1 MKKNMVKYHNS
12 VEIKDKKNQLKKRAQ
27 EIIDT
32 CKREVRDLTD
42 DETSE
47 IDSIKEQIK
56 ELNQQLTE
64 LEEKIKNLRFD
75 DEDEDEKVDEPIE
88 DEPTENKTEN
98 EPSECNETD
107 DDNKEDKT
115 NKRNMKKRFS
125 LVRSIRN
132 IVNNSA
138 MNDVDAA
145 VIAEGNKEARKAG
158 INFQGQI
165 QLPSQRAAV
174 TVTAEGEDVVAT
186 DLFDILKPLR
196 AKNVLSQ
203 AGAKFMSGLVG
214 NVQVPVMSKSNVTW
228 EGETSTAKDGA
239 GTFSHVTLSP
249 KRLTAFVDISK
260 QMIAQDSVD
269 VESAI
274 REDLV
279 NAINSKLEE
288 TVLGS
293 AAGSAT
299 QPAGI
304 FFTIKPTAVADF
316 AALVTKESDVEDANV
331 IGECKYILSNKAK
344 AALRSMAKGTKSTQ
358 LVYENGSVDG
368 TVALNT
374 SNVAGKNYVYG
385 DFSNLAIGSWGGVD
399 LTVDPYTKA
408 ADGMIRIVVN
418 MYVDAQILRT
428 AAFATGTVG
437 AA

>member
-1 MKKNMVKYHNS
+1 MVKYHNS
-12 VEIKDKKNQLKKRAQ
+12 VEIKDKKNQLKKRAK

-56 ELNQQLTE
+56 DLNQQLTE

-75 DEDEDEKVDEPIE
+75 DEDEDEKVDEPSE
-88 DEPTENKTEN
+88 DEPTENETED
-98 EPSECNETD
+98 EPSADDETD
-107 DDNKEDKT
+107 DEDNKDKS

-145 VIAEGNKEARKAG
+145 VISEGNKEARKAG

-228 EGETSTAKDGA
+228 EGETAAAKDGA
-239 GTFSHVTLSP
+239 GSFSHVTLSP

-288 TVLGS
+288 TVLG
-293 AAGSAT
+293 ATAGSAT

-304 FFTIKPTAVADF
+304 FATIKPTAVADF
-316 AALVTKESDVEDANV
+316 AALVNKESDVEDANV

-344 AALRSMAKGTKSTQ
+344 AALRSMSKGTKSTQ
-358 LVYENGSVDG
+358 LVYENNTVDG

-418 MYVDAQILRT
+418 MYVDAQVLRA

>member
-1 MKKNMVKYHNS
+1 MKKYHNS
-12 VEIKDKKNQLKKRAQ
+12 VEIKDRKAQLKKKAN
-27 EIIDT
+27 EIIER
-32 CKREVRDLTD
+32 CKAEVRDLQE
-42 DETSE
+42 DEKSE
-47 IDSIKEQIK
+47 LDSIKAEIID
-56 ELNQQLTE
+56 LNAQLSE
-64 LEEKIKNLRFD
+64 LEERLKNLRFD
-75 DEDEDEKVDEPIE
+75 DEDEAVEDTEENEDKEVSE
-88 DEPTENKTEN
+88 DEDDADKENN
-98 EPSECNETD
+98 TD
-107 DDNKEDKT
+107 NT
-115 NKRNMKKRFS
+115 GKRNMKKKPFS

-132 IVNNSA
+132 IVNNA
-138 MNDVDAA
+138 PMNDIDNA
-145 VIAEGNKEARKAG
+145 VINAGNEQARKAG

-165 QLPSQRAAV
+165 QLPSTRAAV

-186 DLFDILKPLR
+186 ELFDILKPLR
-196 AKNVLSQ
+196 AKNVLAQ

-228 EGETSTAKDGA
+228 EGETTTAKDGA
-239 GTFSHVTLSP
+239 GAFSHVTLSP

-269 VESAI
+269 VEGAI

-288 TVLGS
+288 TVLGA
-293 AAGSAT
+293 AAGTAT

-304 FFTIKPTAVADF
+304 FATIKPTAVADF
-316 AALVTKESDVEDANV
+316 AALVNKESDVEDANV

-358 LVYENGSVDG
+358 LVYENGTVDG

-385 DFSNLAIGSWGGVD
+385 DFSNLAIGAWGGVD

-418 MYVDAQILRT
+418 MYVDAQVLRA

>member
-1 MKKNMVKYHNS
+1 MVKYHNS
-12 VEIKDKKNQLKKRAQ
+12 IEIKDKKNQLKKRAQ

-32 CKREVRDLTD
+32 CKREVREMTD

-56 ELNQQLTE
+56 DLNQQLTE
-64 LEEKIKNLRFD
+64 LEEKIKNLRF
-75 DEDEDEKVDEPIE
+75 EDEDEKVDEPIE
-88 DEPTENKTEN
+88 N
-98 EPSECNETD
+98 EPSECNEPD

-228 EGETSTAKDGA
+228 EGETATAKDGA

-293 AAGSAT
+293 AEGSTT

-304 FFTIKPTAVADF
+304 FSTIKPTAVADF

-368 TVALNT
+368 TQALNT

>member
-1 MKKNMVKYHNS
+1 MKKYHNS
-12 VEIKDKKNQLKKRAQ
+12 VEIKDRKAQLKKKAN
-27 EIIDT
+27 EIIER
-32 CKREVRDLTD
+32 CKSEVRDLQE
-42 DETSE
+42 DEKSE
-47 IDSIKEQIK
+47 LDSIKAEIID
-56 ELNQQLTE
+56 LNTQLSE
-64 LEEKIKNLRFD
+64 LEKRLKNLRFD
-75 DEDEDEKVDEPIE
+75 DEDEAVEDTEEKEYKEVSEDDTDKENNVDNN
-88 DEPTENKTEN
+88 TE
-98 EPSECNETD
+98 
-107 DDNKEDKT
+107 
-115 NKRNMKKRFS
+115 KRNMKKRFS

-228 EGETSTAKDGA
+228 EGETAAAKDGA

-249 KRLTAFVDISK
+249 KRLTAFIDISK
-260 QMIAQDSVD
+260 MMVAQTSED
-269 VESAI
+269 VESAL

-293 AAGSAT
+293 VEGSAT

-304 FFTIKPTAVADF
+304 FATIKPTAVADF
-316 AALVTKESDVEDANV
+316 AALVNKESDVEDANV

-344 AALRSMAKGTKSTQ
+344 AALRSMSKGTKSTQ

-385 DFSNLAIGSWGGVD
+385 DFSNLAIGTWSGVD
-399 LTVDPYTKA
+399 ITVDPFTRA

-418 MYVDAQILRT
+418 MYVDAQILRA

>member
-1 MKKNMVKYHNS
+1 MVKYHNS

-27 EIIDT
+27 EIIDN

-56 ELNQQLTE
+56 DLNQQLTE

-75 DEDEDEKVDEPIE
+75 DEDEDEKVDEP
-88 DEPTENKTEN
+88 TENETEN
-98 EPSECNETD
+98 EPSECNEPD
-107 DDNKEDKT
+107 CEDNKEDKT

-228 EGETSTAKDGA
+228 EGETTTAKDGA

-288 TVLGS
+288 TVLG
-293 AAGSAT
+293 ATAGSAT

-316 AALVTKESDVEDANV
+316 AALVNKESDVEDANV

-344 AALRSMAKGTKSTQ
+344 AALRSMSKGTKSTQ
-358 LVYENGSVDG
+358 LVYENGAVDG

-418 MYVDAQILRT
+418 MYVDAEVLR
-428 AAFATGTVG
+428 ASAFATGTVG
-437 AA
+437 AGA

>member
-1 MKKNMVKYHNS
+1 MVKYHNS
-12 VEIKDKKNQLKKRAQ
+12 VEIKDKKNQLKRRAQ

-32 CKREVRDLTD
+32 CKREVREMTD

-56 ELNQQLTE
+56 DLNQQLTE
-64 LEEKIKNLRFD
+64 LEEKIKNLRF
-75 DEDEDEKVDEPIE
+75 EDEDEKVDEPIE
-88 DEPTENKTEN
+88 DEPTENETEN
-98 EPSECNETD
+98 EPSEYNEPD

-214 NVQVPVMSKSNVTW
+214 NVQVPVMTKSNVTW
-228 EGETSTAKDGA
+228 EGETATAKDGA
-239 GTFSHVTLSP
+239 GTFSQVTLSP
-249 KRLTAFVDISK
+249 KRIAGFIDISK
-260 QMIAQDSVD
+260 QLIAQDSID
-269 VESAI
+269 VENAI

-288 TVLGS
+288 TVLG
-293 AAGSAT
+293 AVEGSAT

-304 FFTIKPTAVADF
+304 FNVIKPTAVADF

-358 LVYENGSVDG
+358 LVYENGTVDG

-374 SNVAGKNYVYG
+374 SNIAGKNYVYG

-437 AA
+437 A

>member
-1 MKKNMVKYHNS
+1 MVKYHNS

-47 IDSIKEQIK
+47 IDSIKSQIK
-56 ELNQQLTE
+56 DLNQQLTE

-75 DEDEDEKVDEPIE
+75 DEDEKVDEPSE
-88 DEPTENKTEN
+88 DEPTEDETEEEPSADN
-98 EPSECNETD
+98 EPD
-107 DDNKEDKT
+107 DEDNKDKSD
-115 NKRNMKKRFS
+115 KRNMKKRFS

-214 NVQVPVMSKSNVTW
+214 NVQVPVMTKSNVTW
-228 EGETSTAKDGA
+228 EGEVTTAKDGA

-293 AAGSAT
+293 AAGTAT

-304 FFTIKPTAVADF
+304 FATIEPTAVADF

-358 LVYENGSVDG
+358 LVFENGSVDG
-368 TVALNT
+368 TQALNT
-374 SNVAGKNYVYG
+374 SNVEGKNYVYG

-437 AA
+437 A

>member
-1 MKKNMVKYHNS
+1 MVKYHNS

-27 EIIDT
+27 EIINT

-47 IDSIKEQIK
+47 INSIKEQIK
-56 ELNQQLTE
+56 DLNQQLTE

-75 DEDEDEKVDEPIE
+75 DEDEDEKVDEPSE
-88 DEPTENKTEN
+88 DEPTAEETED
-98 EPSECNETD
+98 EPSEDETD
-107 DDNKEDKT
+107 DEDNKEDKT

-145 VIAEGNKEARKAG
+145 VISEGGKEARKAG

-174 TVTAEGEDVVAT
+174 TVTSEGEDVVAT

-228 EGETSTAKDGA
+228 EGETASAKDGA
-239 GTFSHVTLSP
+239 GSFSHVTLSP

-288 TVLGS
+288 TVLG
-293 AAGSAT
+293 ATAGSAT

-304 FFTIKPTAVADF
+304 FATIKPTAVADF
-316 AALVTKESDVEDANV
+316 AALVNKESDVEDANV

-418 MYVDAQILRT
+418 MYVDAQVLRA

-437 AA
+437 AAV

>member
-1 MKKNMVKYHNS
+1 MVKYHNS

-56 ELNQQLTE
+56 DLNQQLTE
-64 LEEKIKNLRFD
+64 LEEKIKNLRF
-75 DEDEDEKVDEPIE
+75 EDEDEKVDEP
-88 DEPTENKTEN
+88 TENETEN
-98 EPSECNETD
+98 EPSECNEPD
-107 DDNKEDKT
+107 EDNKEDKT

-214 NVQVPVMSKSNVTW
+214 NVQVPVMTKSNVTW
-228 EGETSTAKDGA
+228 ENETATAKDGA

-288 TVLGS
+288 TVLG
-293 AAGSAT
+293 ATAGSAT
-299 QPAGI
+299 QPSGI
-304 FFTIKPTAVADF
+304 FATIKPSAVADF
-316 AALVTKESDVEDANV
+316 AALVNKESDVEDANV

-344 AALRSMAKGTKSTQ
+344 AALRSMSKGTKSTQ

-374 SNVAGKNYVYG
+374 SNVTGKNYVYG

-399 LTVDPYTKA
+399 LTVDPYTNA

-418 MYVDAQILRT
+418 MYVDAQVLRA

>member
-1 MKKNMVKYHNS
+1 MVKYHNS

-32 CKREVRDLTD
+32 CKREVRDMTD

-56 ELNQQLTE
+56 DLNQQLTE

-75 DEDEDEKVDEPIE
+75 DEDEKVDEPTE
-88 DEPTENKTEN
+88 DEPTENETEN
-98 EPSECNETD
+98 EPSACNEPD

-228 EGETSTAKDGA
+228 EGETTTAKDGA

-288 TVLGS
+288 TVLG
-293 AAGSAT
+293 ATAGSAT

-304 FFTIKPTAVADF
+304 FYTIKPTAVADF
-316 AALVTKESDVEDANV
+316 AALVNKESDVEDANV

-358 LVYENGSVDG
+358 LVYENGAVDG

-418 MYVDAQILRT
+418 MYVDAQVLRA

>member
-1 MKKNMVKYHNS
+1 MVKYHNS

-32 CKREVRDLTD
+32 CKREVRDMTD

-56 ELNQQLTE
+56 DLNQQLTE

-75 DEDEDEKVDEPIE
+75 DEDEDEKVDEPTE
-88 DEPTENKTEN
+88 DKPTENETEN
-98 EPSECNETD
+98 EPSEFNETD

-214 NVQVPVMSKSNVTW
+214 NVQVPVMTKSNVTW
-228 EGETSTAKDGA
+228 EGETTTAKDGA

-293 AAGSAT
+293 VAGSAT

-304 FFTIKPTAVADF
+304 FYTIKPTAVADF

-344 AALRSMAKGTKSTQ
+344 AALRSMSKGTKSTQ
-358 LVYENGSVDG
+358 LVYENGTVDG
-368 TVALNT
+368 AQALNT

-418 MYVDAQILRT
+418 MYVDAQVLRA

>member
-1 MKKNMVKYHNS
+1 MVKYHNS

-56 ELNQQLTE
+56 DLNQQLTE

-75 DEDEDEKVDEPIE
+75 DEDEDEKVDEPTE
-88 DEPTENKTEN
+88 NEPTENEPTEN
-98 EPSECNETD
+98 ETSECNEPD
-107 DDNKEDKT
+107 CEDNKEDKT

-214 NVQVPVMSKSNVTW
+214 NVQVPVMTKSNVTW
-228 EGETSTAKDGA
+228 EGETAPAKDGA

-288 TVLGS
+288 TVLG
-293 AAGSAT
+293 ATAGSAT

-304 FFTIKPTAVADF
+304 FATIKPTAVADF
-316 AALVTKESDVEDANV
+316 AALVNKESDVEDANV

-344 AALRSMAKGTKSTQ
+344 AALRSMSKGTKSTQ

-418 MYVDAQILRT
+418 MYVDAQVLRA
-428 AAFATGTVG
+428 AAFATGTVS

>member
-1 MKKNMVKYHNS
+1 MVKYHNS
-12 VEIKDKKNQLKKRAQ
+12 VEIKDKKNQLKKRAK
-27 EIIDT
+27 EIIDA

-42 DETSE
+42 DENKE

-56 ELNQQLTE
+56 DLNQQLTE

-75 DEDEDEKVDEPIE
+75 DEDEDEKVDETPSDE
-88 DEPTENKTEN
+88 DETTDED
-98 EPSECNETD
+98 ETD
-107 DDNKEDKT
+107 DEPSAEDDEDNKEVKS

-145 VIAEGNKEARKAG
+145 VISEGNKEARKAG

-228 EGETSTAKDGA
+228 EGETASAKDGA
-239 GTFSHVTLSP
+239 GSFTHVTLSP

-279 NAINSKLEE
+279 NAINSKIEE

-293 AAGSAT
+293 AAGSTT

-304 FFTIKPTAVADF
+304 FAVIKPTAVADF
-316 AALVTKESDVEDANV
+316 AALVNKESDVEDANV

-344 AALRSMAKGTKSTQ
+344 AALRSMSKGTKSTQ
-358 LVYENGSVDG
+358 LVYENDSVDG

-385 DFSNLAIGSWGGVD
+385 DFSNLAIGTWSGVD
-399 LTVDPYTKA
+399 ITVDPFTKA
-408 ADGMIRIVVN
+408 ADGMIRIVAN
-418 MYVDAQILRT
+418 MYVDAQVLRA

>member
-1 MKKNMVKYHNS
+1 MVKYHNS

-32 CKREVRDLTD
+32 CKREVREMTD

-75 DEDEDEKVDEPIE
+75 DEDEMVDEPIE
-88 DEPTENKTEN
+88 DEPTENETSGGN
-98 EPSECNETD
+98 EPDN
-107 DDNKEDKT
+107 NKEDKT

-214 NVQVPVMSKSNVTW
+214 NVQVPVMTKSNVTW
-228 EGETSTAKDGA
+228 EGETATAKDGA

-288 TVLGS
+288 TVLG
-293 AAGSAT
+293 AVEGSTT

-304 FFTIKPTAVADF
+304 FATIKPTAVADF

-358 LVYENGSVDG
+358 LVYENGTVDG
-368 TVALNT
+368 TQAYNT

>member
-1 MKKNMVKYHNS
+1 MVKYHNS
-12 VEIKDKKNQLKKRAQ
+12 VEIKDKKNQLKRRAQ

-56 ELNQQLTE
+56 DLNQQLTE

-75 DEDEDEKVDEPIE
+75 DEDEDEKVDEP
-88 DEPTENKTEN
+88 TENETEN
-98 EPSECNETD
+98 EPSECNEPD
-107 DDNKEDKT
+107 CEDNKEDKT

-228 EGETSTAKDGA
+228 EGETSPAKDGA

-288 TVLGS
+288 TVLG
-293 AAGSAT
+293 ATAGSAT

-316 AALVTKESDVEDANV
+316 AALVTKEADVEDANV

-344 AALRSMAKGTKSTQ
+344 AALRSMSKGTKSTQ
-358 LVYENGSVDG
+358 LVYENGAVDG

-418 MYVDAQILRT
+418 MYVDAEVLR
-428 AAFATGTVG
+428 ASAFATGTVG
-437 AA
+437 AGA

>member
-1 MKKNMVKYHNS
+1 MVKYHNS

-27 EIIDT
+27 SIIDT
-32 CKREVRDLTD
+32 CKKEVRDLTD
-42 DETSE
+42 DETNE
-47 IDSIKEQIK
+47 INNIKTQIND
-56 ELNQQLTE
+56 LNQQLKE
-64 LEEKIKNLRFD
+64 LEEKIKNLRFE
-75 DEDEDEKVDEPIE
+75 DEDDEKVDKPTADNEPTSEE
-88 DEPTENKTEN
+88 DETNDEDDEDNNK
-98 EPSECNETD
+98 
-107 DDNKEDKT
+107 DKT

-145 VIAEGNKEARKAG
+145 VISEGNKEARKAG

-186 DLFDILKPLR
+186 DIFDILKPLR
-196 AKNVLSQ
+196 AKNVLAQ

-214 NVQVPVMSKSNVTW
+214 NVQVPVMTKSNVTW
-228 EGETSTAKDGA
+228 EGETATAKDGA

-249 KRLTAFVDISK
+249 KRITGFIDCSK
-260 QMIAQDSVD
+260 QLIAQDSID

-288 TVLGS
+288 TVLGA
-293 AAGSAT
+293 AAGTAT

-304 FFTIKPTAVADF
+304 FATIKPTAVADF
-316 AALVTKESDVEDANV
+316 AALVDKESDVEDANV

-344 AALRSMAKGTKSTQ
+344 AALRSMSKGTKSTQ

-374 SNVAGKNYVYG
+374 SNIEGKNYVYG
-385 DFSNLAIGSWGGVD
+385 DFSNLAIGTWGGVD

-418 MYVDAQILRT
+418 MYVDAEILRT

-437 AA
+437 SEV

>member
-1 MKKNMVKYHNS
+1 MVKYHNS
-12 VEIKDKKNQLKKRAQ
+12 VEIKDKKNQLKKRAK

-42 DETSE
+42 DENKE
-47 IDSIKEQIK
+47 VDSIKEEIK
-56 ELNQQLTE
+56 DLNQQLKE

-75 DEDEDEKVDEPIE
+75 DEDEDDEKVDEPTADNEPTSEE
-88 DEPTENKTEN
+88 DEEDNNK
-98 EPSECNETD
+98 
-107 DDNKEDKT
+107 DKT

-145 VIAEGNKEARKAG
+145 VISEGNKEARKAG

-196 AKNVLSQ
+196 AKNVLAQ

-228 EGETSTAKDGA
+228 EGETTAAKDGA

-288 TVLGS
+288 TVLG
-293 AAGSAT
+293 ATAGSTT

-304 FFTIKPTAVADF
+304 FATIKPTAVADF
-316 AALVTKESDVEDANV
+316 AALVNKESDVEDANV

-344 AALRSMAKGTKSTQ
+344 AALRSMSKGTKSTQ

-374 SNVAGKNYVYG
+374 SNVTGKNYVFG
-385 DFSNLAIGSWGGVD
+385 DFSNLAIGTWGGVD

-418 MYVDAQILRT
+418 MYVDAQVLRT

>member
-1 MKKNMVKYHNS
+1 MVKYHNS
-12 VEIKDKKNQLKKRAQ
+12 VEIKDKKNQLKRRAQ

-56 ELNQQLTE
+56 DLNQQLTE

-75 DEDEDEKVDEPIE
+75 DDDEKVDEP
-88 DEPTENKTEN
+88 TENETEN

-107 DDNKEDKT
+107 SEDNKEDKT

-316 AALVTKESDVEDANV
+316 AALVNKESDVEDANV

-344 AALRSMAKGTKSTQ
+344 AALRSMSKGTKSTQ
-358 LVYENGSVDG
+358 LVYENGAVDG

-418 MYVDAQILRT
+418 MYVDAQVLRA

>member
-1 MKKNMVKYHNS
+1 MVKYHNS

-27 EIIDT
+27 EIIDN

-56 ELNQQLTE
+56 DLNQQLTE

-75 DEDEDEKVDEPIE
+75 DEDEDEKVDEP
-88 DEPTENKTEN
+88 TENETEN
-98 EPSECNETD
+98 EPSACNEPD
-107 DDNKEDKT
+107 DEDNKEDKT

-214 NVQVPVMSKSNVTW
+214 NVQVPVMTKSNVTW
-228 EGETSTAKDGA
+228 EGETATAKDGA

-288 TVLGS
+288 TVLG
-293 AAGSAT
+293 ATAGSAT

-304 FFTIKPTAVADF
+304 FYTIKPTAVADF
-316 AALVTKESDVEDANV
+316 AALVNKESDVEDANV

-418 MYVDAQILRT
+418 MYVDAQVLRS

>member
-1 MKKNMVKYHNS
+1 MVKYHNS

-32 CKREVRDLTD
+32 CKREVRDMTD

-56 ELNQQLTE
+56 DLNQQLIE

-88 DEPTENKTEN
+88 DEPTENETEN
-98 EPSECNETD
+98 EPSACNEPD

-228 EGETSTAKDGA
+228 EGETTTAKDGA

-288 TVLGS
+288 TVLG
-293 AAGSAT
+293 ATAGSAT

-304 FFTIKPTAVADF
+304 FATIKPTAVADF
-316 AALVTKESDVEDANV
+316 AALVNKESDVEDANV

-344 AALRSMAKGTKSTQ
+344 AALRSMSKGTKSTQ
-358 LVYENGSVDG
+358 LVYENGAVDG

-418 MYVDAQILRT
+418 MYVDAQVLRT

>member
-1 MKKNMVKYHNS
+1 MVKYHNS
-12 VEIKDKKNQLKKRAQ
+12 VEIKDKKNQLKKRAK

-42 DETSE
+42 DESKE
-47 IDSIKEQIK
+47 VDSIKEEIK
-56 ELNQQLTE
+56 DLNQQLSE
-64 LEEKIKNLRFD
+64 LEARISNLRFD
-75 DEDEDEKVDEPIE
+75 DEDEDEKVDETT
-88 DEPTENKTEN
+88 DE
-98 EPSECNETD
+98 
-107 DDNKEDKT
+107 DNKENETSDEDETTDDEDENKEDNTDK
-115 NKRNMKKRFS
+115 RHMKKRFS

-132 IVNNSA
+132 IVNNHA

-145 VIAEGNKEARKAG
+145 VISEGNKEARKAG

-228 EGETSTAKDGA
+228 EGETASAKDGA
-239 GTFSHVTLSP
+239 GTFTHVTLSP

-288 TVLGS
+288 TVLG
-293 AAGSAT
+293 ATAGSTT

-304 FFTIKPTAVADF
+304 FATIKPTAVADF
-316 AALVTKESDVEDANV
+316 AALVNKESDVEDANV

-344 AALRSMAKGTKSTQ
+344 AALRSMSKGTKSTQ

-418 MYVDAQILRT
+418 MYVDAQVLRT

-437 AA
+437 ASV

>member
-1 MKKNMVKYHNS
+1 MVKYHNS

-27 EIIDT
+27 SIIDT

-42 DETSE
+42 DETNE
-47 IDSIKEQIK
+47 INDIKTQIND
-56 ELNQQLTE
+56 LNQQLKD

-75 DEDEDEKVDEPIE
+75 DEDEDDEKVDKPTTE
-88 DEPTENKTEN
+88 DEPTSEEDETNDEDDEDNNK
-98 EPSECNETD
+98 
-107 DDNKEDKT
+107 DKT

-145 VIAEGNKEARKAG
+145 VISEGNKEARKAG

-186 DLFDILKPLR
+186 DIFDILKPLR
-196 AKNVLSQ
+196 AKNVLAQ

-214 NVQVPVMSKSNVTW
+214 NVQVPVMTKSNVTW
-228 EGETSTAKDGA
+228 EGETATAKDGA

-249 KRLTAFVDISK
+249 KRITGFIDCSK
-260 QMIAQDSVD
+260 QLIAQDSID

-288 TVLGS
+288 TVLGA
-293 AAGSAT
+293 AAGTAT

-304 FFTIKPTAVADF
+304 FATIKPTAVADF
-316 AALVTKESDVEDANV
+316 AALVDKESDVEDANV

-344 AALRSMAKGTKSTQ
+344 AALRSMSKGTKSTQ

-374 SNVAGKNYVYG
+374 SNIEGKNYVYG
-385 DFSNLAIGSWGGVD
+385 DFSNLAIGTWGGVD

-418 MYVDAQILRT
+418 MYVDAEILRT

-437 AA
+437 SAV

>member
-1 MKKNMVKYHNS
+1 MVKYHNS

-64 LEEKIKNLRFD
+64 LEEKIKNLRF
-75 DEDEDEKVDEPIE
+75 EDEDDKIDDPIE
-88 DEPTENKTEN
+88 DEPIENETEN
-98 EPSECNETD
+98 EPSGCNDPD

-228 EGETSTAKDGA
+228 EGETAAAKDGA
-239 GTFSHVTLSP
+239 GTFSHVTLRP

-288 TVLGS
+288 TVLG
-293 AAGSAT
+293 ATAGSAT
-299 QPAGI
+299 QPSGI
-304 FFTIKPTAVADF
+304 FYTIKPTAVADF

-344 AALRSMAKGTKSTQ
+344 AALRSMSKGTKSTQ
-358 LVYENGSVDG
+358 LVYENGAVDG

-418 MYVDAQILRT
+418 MYVDAQVLRS

-437 AA
+437 AGT